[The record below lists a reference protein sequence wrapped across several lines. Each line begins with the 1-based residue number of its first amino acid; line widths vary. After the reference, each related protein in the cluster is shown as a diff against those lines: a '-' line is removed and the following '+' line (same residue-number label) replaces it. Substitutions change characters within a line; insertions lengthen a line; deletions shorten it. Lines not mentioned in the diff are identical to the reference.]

1 MCFTI
6 GRRSPKIAKKD
17 IKVYKLLYSDL
28 TSPWYDFQYELNKE
42 YEVYFKVEL
51 DHYTYESIIS
61 EGLHSFS
68 RQFFIA
74 YKKEPRKLFKAII
87 PKGSTYYKNLLTG
100 EMVSTKLK
108 VISCA

>member
-6 GRRSPKIAKKD
+6 GRRSPKVAKKD

-28 TSPWYDFQYELNKE
+28 TSPWYDFRNNLNEE
-42 YEVYFKVEL
+42 YSTNLKLEI
-51 DHYTYESIIS
+51 DHYTYEYIIS

-74 YKKEPRKLFKAII
+74 YKTEPRKLFKAII